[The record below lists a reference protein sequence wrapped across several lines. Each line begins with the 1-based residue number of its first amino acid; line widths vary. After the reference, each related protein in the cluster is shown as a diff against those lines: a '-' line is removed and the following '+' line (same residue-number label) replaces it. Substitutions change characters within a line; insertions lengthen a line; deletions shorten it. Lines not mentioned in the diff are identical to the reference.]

1 MSSGTNLAVGA
12 VVARTLPIEDF
23 GAFSIAFVVYTFAIR
38 AGPMGRSPP
47 ELVPFTRV
55 ATSRD
60 IPMRIIVAHSF
71 YRIAGGE
78 DRYVRQQVELL
89 SRSHVVHL
97 EERVNAELH
106 EGFRTAVGMFHAPRE
121 RQAIGRVLR
130 EFRPDV
136 VHLHNP
142 YPSMGP
148 AVHLTADSS
157 GVALVQTVHNFRLR
171 CPNGLMFTEG
181 APCTRC
187 VGGRYDQA
195 VRHGCF
201 PMRTQAAAYA
211 SALWLNRFARR
222 LDGRVDLYVAPSR
235 FVRRRLVEWGIP
247 AERTTVVRNFTV
259 PPGVRSAPGKR
270 GLYLGRLSPEKGVAT
285 LLEAL
290 RLAGDPPFDIVGG
303 GPQAGSLRAQ
313 AALLGLRNTRLVGPV
328 APDDVTRVIEEA
340 RYAVVPSTCDEVFGL
355 AALEAMAAGR
365 PVVASDVGALPELVG
380 TGRGRL
386 VPPGDAAALA
396 DALQRYA
403 EDPSVAAAEGA
414 RAREFVADEYSPEV
428 HLAGL
433 EAAYEIAIEL
443 RRRRTLPGE

>member
-1 MSSGTNLAVGA
+1 M
-12 VVARTLPIEDF
+12 
-23 GAFSIAFVVYTFAIR
+23 
-38 AGPMGRSPP
+38 GPMGHVPP
-47 ELVPFTRV
+47 ELVPFTDV

-60 IPMRIIVAHSF
+60 VRMRILVAHSF

-106 EGFRTAVGMFHAPRE
+106 EGLATAVGMVYLPGE
-121 RQAIGRVLR
+121 RRAIRGAIR

-136 VHLHNP
+136 IHLHNP
-142 YPSMGP
+142 YPSFGP
-148 AVHLTADSS
+148 EIHLAAGAA
-157 GVALVQTVHNFRLR
+157 GVPLVQTVHNFRLR

-235 FVRRRLVEWGIP
+235 FVGRRLVEWGIP
-247 AERTTVVRNFTV
+247 AERTTVVRNFTF
-259 PPGVRSAPGKR
+259 PPDPPPPLGER
-270 GLYLGRLSPEKGVAT
+270 GLYLGRLSAEKGIAT

-290 RLAGDPPFDIVGG
+290 KLAGDPPFDIVGA
-303 GPQAGSLRAQ
+303 GPDAASL
-313 AALLGLRNTRLVGPV
+313 AAYVSSLGLCRTRLLGPV
-328 APDDVTRVIEEA
+328 VSAEVPRIIEGA
-340 RYAVVPSTCDEVFGL
+340 RYAVIPSTWDENAPL
-355 AALEAMAAGR
+355 AALETMAAGR
-365 PVVASDVGALPELVG
+365 PIVASDVGGLPELAED
-380 TGRGRL
+380 GRGRL
-386 VPPGDAAALA
+386 VRPGDAGSLA
-396 DALQRYA
+396 EAIERYA
-403 EDPSVAAAEGA
+403 GDSRAAEGDGI
-414 RAREFVADEYSPEV
+414 RAREFVVGQCSPEG
-428 HLAGL
+428 HRDAL
-433 EAAYEIAIEL
+433 EAAYASAIARVQRNGSI
-443 RRRRTLPGE
+443 RTT